1 MPLNRQLKG
10 FLVKPGREVFMRT
23 TKRVAIFLCIVILA
37 ALVARADEYNKKTI
51 VTFSGPV
58 EIPGK
63 VLTPGTYVFKLF
75 DSDSNRD
82 IVQIWNKD
90 ETQLIGTVLAIP
102 DYRLNPPSD
111 PIITFEERAQ
121 GAPPAIRAWFYPGD
135 NYGYEFVYPKTR
147 ATELA
152 AANHKSV
159 PTMAD
164 SMSSNVSKSTNSKTS
179 SGVAALKQ
187 TRVTAMT
194 PDRNEVEASQAIQT
208 KPGASGGNQ

>member
-1 MPLNRQLKG
+1 
-10 FLVKPGREVFMRT
+10 MRT
-23 TKRVAIFLCIVILA
+23 TKRVAIFLCIAMLA
-37 ALVARADEYNKKTI
+37 ALVARADEYNKKTTA
-51 VTFSGPV
+51 TFSGPV

-63 VLTPGTYVFKLF
+63 VLPAGTYVFKLF

-102 DYRLNPPSD
+102 DYRLSPPND
-111 PIITFEERAQ
+111 PIVTFEERAQ

-135 NYGYEFVYPKTR
+135 NYGYEFAYPKTR

-152 AANHKSV
+152 SANNKNV
-159 PTMAD
+159 PTMAN

-179 SGVAALKQ
+179 SGVVALKQ

-194 PDRNEVEASQAIQT
+194 PDKNEVDASQAIQT

>member
-1 MPLNRQLKG
+1 
-10 FLVKPGREVFMRT
+10 MRT
-23 TKRVAIFLCIVILA
+23 TKRVAIFLCIATLA
-37 ALVARADEYNKKTI
+37 ALIARADEYNKKT
-51 VTFSGPV
+51 VATFSGPV

-63 VLTPGTYVFKLF
+63 VLPAGTYVFKLF

-102 DYRLNPPSD
+102 DYRLSPPND

-135 NYGYEFVYPKTR
+135 NYGYEFAYPKTR

-152 AANHKSV
+152 SANNKNV

-179 SGVAALKQ
+179 SGVVALKQ

-194 PDRNEVEASQAIQT
+194 PDKNEVDASQAIQT